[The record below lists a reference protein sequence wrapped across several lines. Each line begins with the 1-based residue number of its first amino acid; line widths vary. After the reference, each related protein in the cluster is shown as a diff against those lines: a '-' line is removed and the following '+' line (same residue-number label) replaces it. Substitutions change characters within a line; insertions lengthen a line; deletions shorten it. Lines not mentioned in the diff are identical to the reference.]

1 MTAAGAMRRLG
12 AAAVVLAVA
21 CGGSSRPKGTAAVG
35 AVPSRATTAGD
46 RVLRYLPA
54 GADLLFEL
62 DLARVRQNAVIGEAV
77 TRWLTVLAAETDAES
92 DGDSGLPAGTV
103 ADLARAPLLG
113 AQLVVLA
120 AYGVGT
126 EAAAT
131 ATLVVGA
138 GDIPGAVAIADGVA
152 ILAPPEL
159 ARRAEAATAGAEPSL
174 VTDHELL
181 TLRTAAMPEKAEG
194 AALRGAGRLDFDA
207 RVALAAATGAQAAP
221 QTLSLWADVVDDAA
235 LIAVVDGADGDG
247 KERGAGGARLAASL
261 ERVREQL
268 LGLDAVRAT
277 GLGPAVRRVAIER
290 KGDTVRV
297 VALIGPKR
305 LRRAAER
312 LGAAAPSPSPS
323 LSTPLPSPSTPSAKE
338 SPP

>member
-77 TRWLTVLAAETDAES
+77 TRWLTVLAAETDA
-92 DGDSGLPAGTV
+92 DSGLPAGTV

-181 TLRTAAMPEKAEG
+181 TLRTAAMPEKADG

-297 VALIGPKR
+297 VALVGPKR

-323 LSTPLPSPSTPSAKE
+323 PSTTLPSPSPSPATSSAKE